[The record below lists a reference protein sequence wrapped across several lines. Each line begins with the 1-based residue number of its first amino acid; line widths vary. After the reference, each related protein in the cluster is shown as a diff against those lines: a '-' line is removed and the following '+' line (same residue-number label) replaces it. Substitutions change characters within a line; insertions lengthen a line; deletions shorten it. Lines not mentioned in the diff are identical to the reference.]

1 MLNTAQAG
9 NQYLSSIIDFVGWN
23 IMILI
28 AGTIIFALT
37 FPFYEMIE
45 GLNIKIPEWF
55 KILFLIYLLGS
66 FGWLFLLQFAPAW
79 Q

>member
-28 AGTIIFALT
+28 AGTFIFALT

-45 GLNIKIPEWF
+45 DLNIKIPEWF

>member
-9 NQYLSSIIDFVGWN
+9 NKYLSLIIDFVGWN

-45 GLNIKIPEWF
+45 ELNIKIPEWF
-55 KILFLIYLLGS
+55 KILLLIYLLGS
-66 FGWLFLLQFAPAW
+66 FGLLLLFQFAPAW

>member
-9 NQYLSSIIDFVGWN
+9 NQYLSLIIDFVGWN

-45 GLNIKIPEWF
+45 ELNIKIPEWF

-66 FGWLFLLQFAPAW
+66 FGLLLLFQFAPAW

>member
-1 MLNTAQAG
+1 
-9 NQYLSSIIDFVGWN
+9 
-23 IMILI
+23 MILI

-45 GLNIKIPEWF
+45 ELNIKIPEWF
-55 KILFLIYLLGS
+55 KILLLIYLLGS
-66 FGWLFLLQFAPAW
+66 FGLLLLFQFAPAW